1 MLNRV
6 YPVPMNDIC
15 KKIREIDES
24 NEDPKYTPYISNKL
38 RKLVKMP
45 KKDNSK
51 QNLLDD
57 LKVVEDNLKKDF
69 ESKMDNLNKDFES
82 KMDLLMKEIKSLKT

>member
-24 NEDPKYTPYISNKL
+24 NEDPKYTPYISDEL
-38 RKLVKMP
+38 RGLVDMP
-45 KKDNSK
+45 EYHKR
-51 QNLLDD
+51 NLLDD
-57 LKVVEDNLKKDF
+57 LKTVENNLKKDF
-69 ESKMDNLNKDFES
+69 ENK
-82 KMDLLMKEIKSLKT
+82 